1 MSLELDPGFLN
12 RLERVA
18 IVARKTLKGL
28 GHGARRSKRAG
39 GAVEFADYRAYA
51 PGDDPRQIDWYAY
64 ARFEELYLKLFMAEQ
79 DLQVHLICDH
89 SASMRAG
96 TPPKLR
102 FAWHV
107 LLALAYI
114 GLAAG
119 DRVQLNLFAD
129 AGPFAKLGPLQ
140 GRRGLARLI
149 GFLKAQPEPEAGTD
163 LHRAVRGFLA
173 RRPPPGVALVISDFL
188 DPQGFR
194 EPLERLRYSG
204 FEPHVIHV
212 VAPDEVEPTLGPD
225 VELVDVE
232 TGEVHVLPL
241 DRPSIAAYKARFRAF
256 SAELKGLCA
265 KHEIGYALASSD
277 MAPETFVLE
286 TLRRSTV
293 VG

>member
-79 DLQVHLICDH
+79 DLQVHLVCDH
-89 SASMRAG
+89 SASMRTG
-96 TPPKLR
+96 TPPKLG

-107 LLALAYI
+107 LLALAYV

-119 DRVQLNLFAD
+119 DRVRLELFAE
-129 AGPFAKLGPLQ
+129 AGALARLGPLQ
-140 GRRGLARLI
+140 GRRGLARLL
-149 GFLKAQPEPEAGTD
+149 GFLKAQPEPSAGTD
-163 LHRAVRGFLA
+163 LARAVRGFLA
-173 RRPPPGVALVISDFL
+173 RRPAPGVVVVFSDFL
-188 DPQGFR
+188 DPLGFK

-212 VAPDEVEPTLGPD
+212 VAPDEVEPQLGPD
-225 VELVDVE
+225 VDLVDVE
-232 TGEVHVLPL
+232 TGVVHTLPL
-241 DRPSIAAYKARFRAF
+241 DRASLAAYKARFAEF
-256 SAELKGLCA
+256 CAELEALCVR
-265 KHEIGYALASSD
+265 HQIGYARARSD
-277 MAPETFVLE
+277 QAPEAFVLE
-286 TLRRSTV
+286 TLRRSAV
-293 VG
+293 VT

>member
-1 MSLELDPGFLN
+1 MSLDLEPGFLN

-28 GHGARRSKRAG
+28 GHGARRSKRSG
-39 GAVEFADYRAYA
+39 GAVEFADYRRYT

-64 ARFEELYLKLFMAEQ
+64 ARFEALFVKLFMAEQ

-89 SASMRAG
+89 SASMRTG
-96 TPPKLR
+96 SPPKLP

-107 LLALAYI
+107 LLALAYV

-129 AGPFAKLGPLQ
+129 AGPHAKLGPLQ

-149 GFLKAQPEPEAGTD
+149 GFLKAQPEPSAATD
-163 LHRAVRGFLA
+163 LGRAIRGFLA
-173 RRPPPGVALVISDFL
+173 RRPAPGVALVISDFL

-212 VAPDEVEPTLGPD
+212 VSPDEVDPRLGPD

-232 TGEVHVLPL
+232 TGETHVLAL
-241 DRPSIAAYKARFRAF
+241 DRVSLAAYKARFQGF
-256 SAELKGLCA
+256 CAELQALCA
-265 KHEIGYALASSD
+265 KHEIGYARARSD
-277 MAPETFVLE
+277 TAPEAFVLE
-286 TLRRSTV
+286 TLRRSSV